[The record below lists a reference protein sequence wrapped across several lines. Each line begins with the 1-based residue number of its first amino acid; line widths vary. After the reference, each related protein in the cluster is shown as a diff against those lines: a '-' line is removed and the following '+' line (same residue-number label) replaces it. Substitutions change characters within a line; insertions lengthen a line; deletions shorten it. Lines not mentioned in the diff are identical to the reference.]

1 MAMFQ
6 DFIELFFPVVCEC
19 CGNLLYRNER
29 TLCTRCRMRL
39 PRTHFYLDDQNP
51 VAATFWGRVD
61 FQYATSFLYF
71 SRAGRVQHMMHR
83 FKYKGRRE
91 IGSLLGELFARELR
105 RSENFRN
112 IDAVVPVPLHWS
124 KQKKRG
130 YNQSEVIA
138 SAMAPLLKSQL
149 ETEVLYRNTAT
160 ETQTKKSRLMRA
172 ENVKGKFSIQYP
184 EKIRGKHL
192 LLIDDIITTG
202 ATIEAC
208 AQMLLTVDQVKVS
221 IASLAYAGK

>member
-39 PRTHFYLDDQNP
+39 PRTHFHLDSDNP
-51 VAATFWGRVD
+51 VAATFWGRIN

-91 IGSLLGELFARELR
+91 IGLLLGDLFARELR
-105 RSENFRN
+105 RSENFQN
-112 IDAVVPVPLHWS
+112 IDAIVPVPLHWS

-130 YNQSEVIA
+130 FNQSEVIA
-138 SAMAPLLKSQL
+138 RAMAPVLNAQL
-149 ETEVLYRNTAT
+149 ETEVLYRNSAT
-160 ETQTKKSRLMRA
+160 ETQTKKSRLLRA
-172 ENVKGKFSIQYP
+172 ENVKGKFSLHHP

-208 AQMLLTVDQVKVS
+208 AQTLLTADQAKVS
-221 IASLAYAGK
+221 IASLAFAGK

>member
-1 MAMFQ
+1 MSMLN
-6 DFIELFFPVVCEC
+6 DFIELFFPEVCEC
-19 CGNLLYRNER
+19 CGNLLYRNEH
-29 TLCTRCRMRL
+29 TLCTRCRMHL
-39 PRTHFYLDDQNP
+39 PRTNFHLHPDNP
-51 VAATFWGRVD
+51 VAAIFWGRVN

-71 SRAGRVQHMMHR
+71 ARAGRVQHLMHR
-83 FKYKGRRE
+83 FKYKGRRD
-91 IGSLLGELFARELR
+91 IGLLLGGLFARELR
-105 RSENFRN
+105 RSENFSN
-112 IDAVVPVPLHWS
+112 IDMIIPVPLHWS

-130 YNQSEVIA
+130 YNQSEVI
-138 SAMAPLLKSQL
+138 SYAMAPLLNAHL
-149 ETEVLYRNTAT
+149 VTEVLYRNSAT
-160 ETQTKKSRLMRA
+160 ETQTKKSRSLRA

-208 AQMLLTVDQVKVS
+208 AQTLLTVDQVKVS

>member
-1 MAMFQ
+1 MSMLQ

-51 VAATFWGRVD
+51 VAATFWGRVN

-105 RSENFRN
+105 RSENFQN
-112 IDAVVPVPLHWS
+112 IDAIVPVPLHWS

-138 SAMAPLLKSQL
+138 NAMAPILKSRL

-160 ETQTKKSRLMRA
+160 ETQTKKSRLLRA
-172 ENVKGKFSIQYP
+172 ENVKGKFSVQYP

-208 AQMLLTVDQVKVS
+208 AQTLLTVDQVKVS